1 MSKEKLTY
9 VRREEKTSKA
19 GKPYTSFSIKV
30 ESRGDKFISGFGN
43 KGNASWKEGDEVE
56 IEIEQ
61 KGNYLNWSTPKV
73 PAGYQLANNEI
84 QKELNIIK
92 DMLGRI
98 ISIVQPVGKKDNY
111 PVMDETNNGE
121 PPF

>member
-30 ESRGDKFISGFGN
+30 ESRGDVFISGFG
-43 KGNASWKEGDEVE
+43 KKANADWKEGDEVE
-56 IEIEQ
+56 IDITQ
-61 KGNYLNWSTPKV
+61 NGKWLNWTMPEVPK
-73 PAGYQLANNEI
+73 GYQLANNEI
-84 QKELNIIK
+84 QKELDLIK

-98 ISIVQPVGKKDNY
+98 LSILQPVGKDNY
-111 PVMDETNNGE
+111 PVETLGE
-121 PPF
+121 SPF